1 MQQLRID
8 TQEDRLPPGQGGRQ
22 LRGRKI
28 PPIPPPR
35 SLSVPISY
43 TREEMSKGNGKD
55 ASPLVF
61 SPSGQ
66 YTKLHPGMDTSDAE
80 SIDQQLRFVTT
91 QLKEHFRIEDDSP
104 DTATPEGATSP
115 SPQLSSHRQTSSSE
129 NEYMTPWKQPLQN
142 PHYFQDE
149 IDVEDPLFKPQ
160 QKPSIMSGEVYFN
173 FCDNLYRTLGKNEV
187 IDLQS
192 IIYHVGQD

>member
-1 MQQLRID
+1 MANSRTERELRRLRID
-8 TQEDRLPPGQGGRQ
+8 TQEDRLPPEQGGRQ

-43 TREEMSKGNGKD
+43 TRDEMSKGNGKD
-55 ASPLVF
+55 ASPLVL

-104 DTATPEGATSP
+104 DTTMPEGATSP

-129 NEYMTPWKQPLQN
+129 NEYMTPWKQPLQT
-142 PHYFQDE
+142 PTIFRM
-149 IDVEDPLFKPQ
+149 K
-160 QKPSIMSGEVYFN
+160 
-173 FCDNLYRTLGKNEV
+173 
-187 IDLQS
+187 
-192 IIYHVGQD
+192 